1 VVVVRCA
8 FVGDESLVERCV
20 GIAPQRGLDVVLIAT
35 TSRMVRQYAADFGI
49 AVVARG
55 AEKAALDENPSLR
68 RAAEAEL
75 AVVSTHGDRR

>member
-8 FVGDESLVERCV
+8 FVGDESLVEQCV
-20 GIAPQRGLDVVLIAT
+20 GIAPQHGLDVVLIAT
-35 TSRMVRQYAADFGI
+35 TSPMVHQYAADFGI

-55 AEKAALDENPSLR
+55 AEKAALDEYPSLR

-75 AVVSTHGDRR
+75 DVVSTQGDRR